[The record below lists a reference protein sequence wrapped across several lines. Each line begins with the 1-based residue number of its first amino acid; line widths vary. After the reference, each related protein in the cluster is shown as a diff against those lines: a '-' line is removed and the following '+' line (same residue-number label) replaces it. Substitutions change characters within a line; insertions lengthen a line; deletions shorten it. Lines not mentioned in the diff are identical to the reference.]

1 MIVVGKISVKA
12 ILENKK
18 RPIHK
23 VYLLKD
29 KNDKDMR
36 YVKRLAQP
44 FEVVLCDR
52 TELNK
57 ITNVTNHGGY
67 AVLCGERISD
77 TLDMSHHRY
86 FCIEGVTDP
95 YNLGEI
101 LRTLL
106 ALGVQ
111 GVITPHYDFF
121 EHEAKLIRAS
131 AGASEKID
139 WIQSN
144 DFISDLE
151 KLKAHGT
158 TLISAHRQEGSTSLI
173 TYKWPKKTC
182 VCIGGALRGLSKPV
196 LDLSDVYVRLDYN
209 AKVALSANSATTVFA
224 YAQFQNIK
232 DDQA

>member
-52 TELNK
+52 VELDK

-67 AVLCGERISD
+67 ALDCDERITD
-77 TLDMSHHRY
+77 AIDMSLNRF

-139 WIQSN
+139 WIQSTDLIN
-144 DFISDLE
+144 DLE
-151 KLKAHGT
+151 KLKANGT
-158 TLISAHRQEGSTSLI
+158 TLISAHRQEKSESLTSFE
-173 TYKWPKKTC
+173 WPSKTC
-182 VCIGGALRGLSKPV
+182 VCIGGALRGLSKAV
-196 LDLSDVYVRLDYN
+196 LDLSDIYVRLDYN

-232 DDQA
+232 DDNT